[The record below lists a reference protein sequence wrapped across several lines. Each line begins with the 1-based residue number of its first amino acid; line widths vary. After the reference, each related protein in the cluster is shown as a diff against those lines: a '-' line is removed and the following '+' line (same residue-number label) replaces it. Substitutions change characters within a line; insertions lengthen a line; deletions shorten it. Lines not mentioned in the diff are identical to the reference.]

1 MYQGITTV
9 ELDNLAAETAA
20 YLTTNHPDYATLAA
34 RIAISN
40 LHKETTKVFSQ
51 VIEALY
57 THVHPKLKRN
67 VPLIS
72 KETYDIV
79 MENSERLNSA
89 IIYDRDYGYNFFGF
103 KTLEKS
109 YLLRI
114 NGKGIPRVL
123 VLVLV

>member
-79 MENSERLNSA
+79 MENSERFNSA
-89 IIYDRDYGYNFFGF
+89 IIYDRDYGYTFFGF

-114 NGKGIPRVL
+114 NGKWKLL
-123 VLVLV
+123 V